1 MKIKKPDIYTIIGI
15 IYIVFMILICIIAIL
30 AVIFIIAGAF
40 KILTSDLPF
49 WVKWVL
55 LIRGGK

>member
-15 IYIVFMILICIIAIL
+15 IYIVFMILVCIIAIL
-30 AVIFIIAGAF
+30 AVIFSIAGAF

-49 WVKWVL
+49 
-55 LIRGGK
+55 